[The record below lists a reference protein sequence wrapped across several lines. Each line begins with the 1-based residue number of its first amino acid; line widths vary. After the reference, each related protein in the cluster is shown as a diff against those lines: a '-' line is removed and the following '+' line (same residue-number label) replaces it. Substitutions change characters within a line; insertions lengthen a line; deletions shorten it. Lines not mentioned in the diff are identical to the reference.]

1 MTNNDNNF
9 EFNRNQETM
18 RINRGMNESYRI
30 DKITE
35 INNLG
40 NHIIQSREISKTT
53 PHEIITSKEVNH
65 WIQQAESIIKGFY
78 SDSLTH
84 FRSIYNA
91 KKEDEVTYA
100 KFEEL
105 RSCFRKAISP
115 MSIN

>member
-1 MTNNDNNF
+1 MTNNNNF
-9 EFNRNQETM
+9 EAKRNQETM

-35 INNLG
+35 INYLG
-40 NHIIQSREISKTT
+40 NLIIQSIELSKTT
-53 PHEIITSKEVNH
+53 PNEIITSKEVNQ
-65 WIQQAESIIKGFY
+65 WIQQAESLIKGFY
-78 SDSLTH
+78 SDYITH

-91 KKEDEVTYA
+91 KKEVEITYA

-115 MSIN
+115 EL